1 MVVVVKVTTK
11 AAFITTR
18 HRKQHRLY
26 HNNLCYTHE
35 YFFHTQG
42 VVLYYIERVV
52 SSVLHL
58 VVVLYHIHRLSMERK
73 YINFWLTRGG
83 WTRQKKQTHLLG
95 RMHSSYSYTSKMP
108 SAKMVLRSW

>member
-1 MVVVVKVTTK
+1 MGTTK

-58 VVVLYHIHRLSMERK
+58 VVLYSSLVHGEKI
-73 YINFWLTRGG
+73 YIFLLTRGVDK
-83 WTRQKKQTHLLG
+83 TKKTNA
-95 RMHSSYSYTSKMP
+95 SSG
-108 SAKMVLRSW
+108 AHA